1 MYGVNTKQN
10 NSKEKKFMDNARLK
24 AYAELIVKSGLNPDP
39 GQEVIILAALD
50 QPEFV
55 RLVAEECYLAGAAKV
70 TVDWQ
75 DMPLNKLAQLYQTE
89 EKLGSIEDW
98 EIEKLKW
105 RVEKLPAFLWLDSDD
120 PDGMD
125 GIDQGKRARAQ
136 MARFPKIKPYRD
148 AMENRF
154 QWCIAGVPG
163 KEWACKVFPG
173 IPAEEA
179 VEKLW
184 EAILTTARA
193 EGDPIA
199 NWEEHNR
206 VIHERCNALNDYK
219 FVALEYQG
227 SNGTDFRVGLME
239 QGIFAGG
246 AEKDLSGRIFNPNI
260 PSEEIFTSPKRG
272 EAEGVLVST
281 KPLSWQ
287 GSLIENFSIRFEK
300 GKAVEVKAEKGQ
312 EALERMIAMDEGAAY
327 LGECALI
334 GWDSPINRTGIL
346 FYSTLYDE
354 NASCHVAL
362 GRGFENCVADYDKY
376 SQEQLRAMGVND
388 SMIHVDFMIGCRDLN
403 ITGIT
408 ADGRKIPV
416 FRFGEW
422 CF

>member
-1 MYGVNTKQN
+1 MYGVNTKEN
-10 NSKEKKFMDNARLK
+10 NSKEKKFMDNTRLK

-55 RLVAEECYLAGAAKV
+55 RLVAEECYRAGAAKV

-206 VIHERCNALNDYK
+206 VIHERCSALNEYK
-219 FVALEYQG
+219 FVALEYQS
-227 SNGTDFRVGLME
+227 SNGTDFRVGLMA

-376 SQEQLRAMGVND
+376 SQEQLRTMGVND